1 MSRFSGRHF
10 ALECLCKKSEKL
22 IRPSSTVKATGKD
35 WTQPPYE
42 VMTMTHP
49 FIPKH
54 FPRNAGCMGSS
65 VGFLVCFTL
74 ASEHLARSSVKHL
87 WISITFTRENIKM
100 NSPQPNFTRKN
111 EDTPPG
117 SSNKFSTTQPLA
129 RNEGTG
135 SLCTVTGISQSD
147 IPAIS
152 IQSCQGLRVRRYAAK
167 GVWDEEGSKNGNSDQ
182 IQNMT

>member
-10 ALECLCKKSEKL
+10 ALECLRIREIHKALISTSEGYREGL
-22 IRPSSTVKATGKD
+22 NSAPHEIWLG
-35 WTQPPYE
+35 
-42 VMTMTHP
+42 MTMTHP

-54 FPRNAGCMGSS
+54 FPRNAGCMGPS

-74 ASEHLARSSVKHL
+74 ASEHLARPSVKHL
-87 WISITFTRENIKM
+87 WISISFTRENIKM

-135 SLCTVTGISQSD
+135 SVCTVTGIS
-147 IPAIS
+147 
-152 IQSCQGLRVRRYAAK
+152 
-167 GVWDEEGSKNGNSDQ
+167 
-182 IQNMT
+182 